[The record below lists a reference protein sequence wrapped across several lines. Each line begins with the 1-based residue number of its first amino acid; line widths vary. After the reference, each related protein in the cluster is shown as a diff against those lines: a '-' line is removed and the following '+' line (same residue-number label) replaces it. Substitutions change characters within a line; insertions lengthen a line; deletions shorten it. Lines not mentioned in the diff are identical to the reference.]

1 MHAPNRNYLWT
12 YTFVDEL
19 ARCGLQAVVIAP
31 GSRSTPLT
39 MAFAQHPAIRVYS
52 HIDERGAAFMA
63 LGLALASDAPVAVV
77 CSSGTAAANFF
88 PAIVEAHY
96 AHVPLLVLTADR
108 PHELRD
114 SGANQT
120 VDQVKLYGDHVL
132 WSVDVALPEANPP
145 DVAIRNLRTLADRA
159 YALADGLPKGAVHLN
174 FPFRK
179 PLEPIAVEG
188 EGWEVEWW
196 GEPDGKFVNLLS
208 TAPPS
213 TINLPVPNTT
223 PFTWITR
230 GFVVDPAGAVEIVA
244 ANIRA
249 SKRGL
254 IICGPRSPSG
264 DFPGAVEA
272 LAMTTGYVLLAD
284 SLSGI
289 RYAKH
294 WQMGFGGY
302 EWFIRNAHEWGD
314 PDLVIHFGAMPIS
327 QALNDYLNKIE
338 PRDRIVVTDDGTW
351 TDSNHLPS
359 VNLLV
364 DPTTLCKTL
373 AQRTDLRELGDQVW
387 WDRFADAESLLT
399 TDDWLLSQ
407 AADGEFSDVE
417 AVMQTAK
424 AIPTGSP
431 IFIANSLA
439 VRHLDQFA
447 IWGGGD
453 HRVYCNRGA
462 SGIDGT
468 ISSALGIA
476 AGQPYEFPVANTIE
490 YMEYFERVRNWYN
503 SDDKKR
509 KPTVLIIGDLAFYHD
524 MNALLAAK
532 RNGIK
537 NLVIVLLNNNGGA
550 IFSRLPINQPQ
561 FEPYFTELFTTPHG
575 MTFEHTAAQFGWA
588 YARTDEREPFREA
601 FAAALAS
608 GEPTIIEV
616 VTDAQEDARR
626 RKEIMDKVAEALKN
640 LNHEE

>member
-1 MHAPNRNYLWT
+1 
-12 YTFVDEL
+12 
-19 ARCGLQAVVIAP
+19 
-31 GSRSTPLT
+31 
-39 MAFAQHPAIRVYS
+39 
-52 HIDERGAAFMA
+52 
-63 LGLALASDAPVAVV
+63 
-77 CSSGTAAANFF
+77 
-88 PAIVEAHY
+88 
-96 AHVPLLVLTADR
+96 
-108 PHELRD
+108 
-114 SGANQT
+114 
-120 VDQVKLYGDHVL
+120 
-132 WSVDVALPEANPP
+132 
-145 DVAIRNLRTLADRA
+145 
-159 YALADGLPKGAVHLN
+159 
-174 FPFRK
+174 
-179 PLEPIAVEG
+179 
-188 EGWEVEWW
+188 VEWW
-196 GEPDGKFVNLLS
+196 GEPDERFVDLLIA
-208 TAPPS
+208 APPS
-213 TINLPVPNTT
+213 TINLPVPNTI
-223 PFTWITR
+223 PFTSIRR
-230 GFVVDPAGAVEIVA
+230 GFMMDPAGAVEIVA

-264 DFPGAVEA
+264 DFPSAVEA

-294 WQMGFGGY
+294 WQMGFAGY
-302 EWFIRNAHEWGD
+302 EWFIRNAHQWGD

-327 QALNDYLNKIE
+327 QALNDYLNKIK
-338 PRDRIVVTDDGTW
+338 PRERIVVTDDGTW
-351 TDSNHLPS
+351 TDFNHLPS
-359 VNLLV
+359 VNLFV
-364 DPTTLCKTL
+364 EPTTLCQTL
-373 AQRTDLRELGDQVW
+373 ANRADLREQGDQVW
-387 WDRFADAESLLT
+387 WDKFADAESLLT
-399 TDDWLLSQ
+399 TDAWL
-407 AADGEFSDVE
+407 E
-417 AVMQTAK
+417 AEAGQGQFFDAEALMLAVASTP
-424 AIPTGSP
+424 IGSP
-431 IFIANSLA
+431 LFIANSLP

-447 IWGGGD
+447 IWGGHD
-453 HRVYCNRGA
+453 HRVFCNRGA

-468 ISSALGIA
+468 ISSAFGVA
-476 AGQPYEFPVANTIE
+476 AAEPT
-490 YMEYFERVRNWYN
+490 
-503 SDDKKR
+503 
-509 KPTVLIIGDLAFYHD
+509 KPTILIIGDLAFYHD